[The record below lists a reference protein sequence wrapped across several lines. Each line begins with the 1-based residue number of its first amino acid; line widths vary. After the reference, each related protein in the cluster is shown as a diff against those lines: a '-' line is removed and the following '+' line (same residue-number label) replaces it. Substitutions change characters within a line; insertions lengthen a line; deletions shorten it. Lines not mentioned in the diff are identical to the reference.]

1 MIDKETAQE
10 LLVSLAEV
18 ARRPWRPIPSRQL
31 AKLLG
36 VSIQTLANWRM
47 RETGPSWEPLRR
59 GQGNRI
65 YYRPDKVMAWLSEI
79 AGCPHAPW
87 EFAHAYLVENGLD
100 NLPREQSLVERV
112 TRSIDRQTPSYMRQ
126 PQAPHLAS

>member
-1 MIDKETAQE
+1 MNEDAAQN
-10 LLVSLAEV
+10 LLVSMSETT
-18 ARRPWRPIPSRQL
+18 RYPWRPIPSRQL
-31 AKLLG
+31 ARFLG

-47 RETGPSWEPLRR
+47 RETGPAWEPLRR

-79 AGCPHAPW
+79 AGSPQAPW
-87 EFAHAYLVENGLD
+87 EFAHAYLVGRGMD
-100 NLPREQSLVERV
+100 NLPKKQGVVEQV

-126 PQAPHLAS
+126 PYAPSLAR